1 MLPKAVTMY
10 FTLAAAQGQQQSV
23 KLRDALAKKMA
34 PAQIAE
40 AQKLARECVRKKYKG
55 C

>member
-1 MLPKAVTMY
+1 MDGGGFGKNSTATNVDETG
-10 FTLAAAQGQQQSV
+10 A
-23 KLRDALAKKMA
+23 KLRDDFEKNKT